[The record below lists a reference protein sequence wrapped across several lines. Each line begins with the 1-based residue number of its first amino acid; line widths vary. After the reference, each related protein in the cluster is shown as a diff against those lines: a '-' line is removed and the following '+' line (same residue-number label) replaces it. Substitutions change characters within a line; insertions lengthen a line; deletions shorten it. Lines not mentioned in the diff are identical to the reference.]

1 MDLKTEEVTERPQDS
16 VSTAVTG
23 AAAATATAI
32 EAVSARVEALIAMER
47 TATVEGMPASSAWG

>member
-23 AAAATATAI
+23 EAATATVI